1 LYGRIGNWF
10 RQWLAGHVDVEVVL
24 RWFSAAFLYTALD
37 ERLTL
42 SEAVKQAL
50 GKKVEPHA
58 LWVTWCMGGTALLLF
73 FNQVITGI
81 LLAMYYK
88 PSAEAAYDSVRY
100 IETHVTL
107 GWLVRQMHAWG
118 AHLMIIVVIVHML
131 RVFFNRAYRPP
142 RELTWVAGSLLL
154 MVTMAFAFTGYL
166 LPWDQLSYWAST
178 VGTQLAEG
186 VPLVGGKILILMRGG
201 PSVTHLTLSRF
212 FAIHTI
218 VLPAVA
224 AALMAAHFVVIRR
237 LGISEPM

>member
-1 LYGRIGNWF
+1 MDIEGF
-10 RQWLAGHVDVEVVL
+10 L

-37 ERLTL
+37 ERLTFA
-42 SEAVKQAL
+42 EAMKKAL
-50 GKKVEPHA
+50 NKKVEPHA
-58 LWVTWCMGGTALLLF
+58 LWATWCMGGTALLLF
-73 FNQVITGI
+73 CNQVLTGI

-118 AHLMIIVVIVHML
+118 AHLMIIVVIIHMV
-131 RVFFNRAYRPP
+131 RVFWNKAYRSP
-142 RELTWVAGSLLL
+142 RELTWVAGSLLF
-154 MVTMAFAFTGYL
+154 MMTMAFAFTGYL

-178 VGTQLAEG
+178 VGTQLAES
-186 VPLVGGKILILMRGG
+186 VPVFGGKILILMRGG
-201 PSVTHLTLSRF
+201 PDVTHLTLSRF

-218 VLPAVA
+218 VLPVVTS
-224 AALMAAHFVVIRR
+224 ALMMAHFVVIRR